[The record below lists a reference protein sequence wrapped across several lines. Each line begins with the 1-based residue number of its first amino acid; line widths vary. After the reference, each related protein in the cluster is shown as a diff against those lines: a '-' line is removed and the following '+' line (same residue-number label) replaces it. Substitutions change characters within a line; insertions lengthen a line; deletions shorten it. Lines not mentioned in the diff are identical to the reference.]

1 MDQVIKVLVQ
11 FCKDYCGKST
21 PSRKEIATVLS
32 LLNELGELESPRHV
46 LDSSRWDLLTSA
58 LCQRAMASQKA
69 TELKTWGL
77 MLGALKAAR
86 EEDKLGAVM
95 SGEGASGSG
104 SLEFCRSGAQT
115 GAQTTANKTATER
128 EEDCEKDKEES
139 QRLGGGATAPTA
151 PPNSIALS
159 LPPPYPKQP
168 LYPSLATTSEQGAGP
183 SPKGKEEGR
192 LKLTDWGQIKEE
204 VAQKGLAATYT
215 LPVVVSEEGG
225 PIWVP
230 LDPKGVA
237 RMIEAVE
244 KKGLKSPLTMNA
256 LEALTASGPMLPYDI
271 ENLMRMVLKP
281 VQYTLWRE
289 EWHTKLKQMLITAQG
304 DQRNPIYG
312 SDIQRLT
319 GNAPGLLTPQAQV
332 CQLRPGELIA
342 TTDAAIDAFRKLA
355 RSAEPTTPWT
365 EIAQGPTEPFQEF
378 ADRLIKAVE
387 GSDLPRAV
395 HGPVILDCLY
405 QKSSEGVQ
413 GILRAAPG
421 RLQTPGEAIKYVLD
435 KQKACPSVAGEVA
448 AAVAGVM
455 MACREADHRSAD
467 RQLGPCFKCG
477 QAGHIRAQCRMGTGG
492 CVTCQQCGRK
502 GHAAPQCRARRP
514 PRQGNNNGRQSEH
527 GDFIFRPMQAPDLS
541 LPMAALSLN
550 THERPLV
557 KATISCTNLP
567 PDFQGP
573 RSIFVTALIDS
584 GADVTVVAETEW
596 PSSWPAEASQSI
608 MGVGGA
614 TPSRRSTNEVQAV
627 VINRDGSLE
636 KPALLTPLVARV
648 PGTLLGRDFLRQIG
662 ARITNTAS
670 QTACLIQ
677 ALNTTLPWDPQEL
690 DILGSQMIK
699 NGTTRTCVTFGSVC
713 YKENNR
719 SRVCHNFDGNFNGT
733 GGAEAELR
741 DFIAKW
747 KSDDLLIRPYVNQ
760 SWTMVSPI
768 NVESFSISRR
778 YCGFT
783 SNETRYYR
791 GDLSNWCGSKRG
803 KWSAGYSNGTKCS
816 SNTTGCGGN
825 CTTEWNYYAYGFTF
839 RKQPE
844 VLWNN
849 GTAKALPPGIFLICG
864 DRAWQG
870 IPRNALGGPC
880 YLGQLTMLSP
890 NFTTWIAYGPNITGH
905 RRSRRSLSRLS
916 PDCGDELQLWSVTAR
931 IFASFFAPGIAAAQA
946 LKEIERLACWSV
958 KQANLTSLI
967 LNAMLEDTSSIRH
980 AVLQN
985 RAAIDFLLL
994 AQGHGCQDVEG
1005 MCCFNLSDHS
1015 ESIHKAL
1022 QAMKEHTEKIRVE
1035 DDPIGDWF
1043 TRTFGDLGRW
1053 LAKGVKTLLFALLV
1067 IACLLAII
1075 PCIIKCFQDCL
1086 SRTMN
1091 QFMDERIKYH
1101 RIREQ
1106 L

>member
-1 MDQVIKVLVQ
+1 
-11 FCKDYCGKST
+11 
-21 PSRKEIATVLS
+21 
-32 LLNELGELESPRHV
+32 
-46 LDSSRWDLLTSA
+46 
-58 LCQRAMASQKA
+58 
-69 TELKTWGL
+69 
-77 MLGALKAAR
+77 
-86 EEDKLGAVM
+86 
-95 SGEGASGSG
+95 
-104 SLEFCRSGAQT
+104 
-115 GAQTTANKTATER
+115 
-128 EEDCEKDKEES
+128 
-139 QRLGGGATAPTA
+139 
-151 PPNSIALS
+151 
-159 LPPPYPKQP
+159 
-168 LYPSLATTSEQGAGP
+168 
-183 SPKGKEEGR
+183 
-192 LKLTDWGQIKEE
+192 
-204 VAQKGLAATYT
+204 
-215 LPVVVSEEGG
+215 
-225 PIWVP
+225 
-230 LDPKGVA
+230 
-237 RMIEAVE
+237 MIEAVE

-256 LEALTASGPMLPYDI
+256 LETLTASGPMLPYDI

-289 EWHTKLKQMLITAQG
+289 EWHTKIKQMLITVQG

-312 SDIQRLT
+312 SDIQRLM
-319 GNAPGLLTPQAQV
+319 GSAPGLLTPQAQV
-332 CQLRPGELIA
+332 GQLRPGELIA

-378 ADRLIKAVE
+378 ADRLIRAVE

-405 QKSSEGVQ
+405 QKSSEEVQ
-413 GILRAAPG
+413 GILRAVPG

-435 KQKACPSVAGEVA
+435 KQKAYPSVAGEVA

-455 MACREADHRSAD
+455 MACRETEYRSAD

-477 QAGHIRAQCRMGTGG
+477 QSGHIRAQCRMGTGG
-492 CVTCQQCGRK
+492 GVTCQQCGRK
-502 GHAAPQCRARRP
+502 GHIAPQCRARRP
-514 PRQGNNNGRQSEH
+514 PRQGNYDGRPSTHGNFISQSV
-527 GDFIFRPMQAPDLS
+527 RAPDLS

-550 THERPLV
+550 THERPL
-557 KATISCTNLP
+557 
-567 PDFQGP
+567 
-573 RSIFVTALIDS
+573 
-584 GADVTVVAETEW
+584 
-596 PSSWPAEASQSI
+596 
-608 MGVGGA
+608 
-614 TPSRRSTNEVQAV
+614 
-627 VINRDGSLE
+627 
-636 KPALLTPLVARV
+636 
-648 PGTLLGRDFLRQIG
+648 
-662 ARITNTAS
+662 
-670 QTACLIQ
+670 
-677 ALNTTLPWDPQEL
+677 
-690 DILGSQMIK
+690 
-699 NGTTRTCVTFGSVC
+699 
-713 YKENNR
+713 
-719 SRVCHNFDGNFNGT
+719 
-733 GGAEAELR
+733 
-741 DFIAKW
+741 
-747 KSDDLLIRPYVNQ
+747 IRPYVNR

-768 NVESFSISRR
+768 NTESFSISSR

-791 GDLSNWCGSKRG
+791 GNFSNWCGSKGG
-803 KWSAGYSNGTKCS
+803 KWSAGYSNGTECS
-816 SNTTGCGGN
+816 DGTAGCGGN
-825 CTTEWNYYAYGFTF
+825 CTAKWNNYAYGFTF
-839 RKQPE
+839 GNKPE
-844 VLWNN
+844 ILWNN

-890 NFTTWIAYGPNITGH
+890 NFTTWMTYGPNITGH
-905 RRSRRSLSRLS
+905 RRSRRSVSRLS
-916 PDCGDELQLWSVTAR
+916 PDCSDEIQLWSATAR
-931 IFASFFAPGIAAAQA
+931 IFASFFAPGVAAAQA

-967 LNAMLEDTSSIRH
+967 LNAMLEDMNSIRH

-1043 TRTFGDLGRW
+1043 TRTFGGLGGW
-1053 LAKGVKTLLFALLV
+1053 LAKGVKTLMFALLV
-1067 IACLLAII
+1067 IVCLLAII

-1086 SRTMN
+1086 SRTMY